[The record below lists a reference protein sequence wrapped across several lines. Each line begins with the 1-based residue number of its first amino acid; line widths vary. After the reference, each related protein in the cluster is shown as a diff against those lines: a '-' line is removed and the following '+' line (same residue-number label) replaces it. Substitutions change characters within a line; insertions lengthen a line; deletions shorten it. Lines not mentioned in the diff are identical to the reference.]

1 MKIVFPFRLNVVPDS
16 INLLV
21 LFHIPKR
28 EAPEVELVV
37 ELGYVCPG

>member
-1 MKIVFPFRLNVVPDS
+1 MKVVFPFRLNAVLNS

-37 ELGYVCPG
+37 ELGHVYPG